1 MYIKVEGNTGLVR
14 DADTMA
20 ILNTNRADYDNYIRR
35 KETLLSDKEQI
46 AIQAAE
52 INNIKQDL
60 SEIKQMLT
68 ALLQPRIK
76 G

>member
-1 MYIKVEGNTGLVR
+1 MFLKVEGDPSLVR
-14 DADTMA
+14 DASTMA
-20 ILNTNRADYDNYIRR
+20 ILNTNGTDYENYIRR
-35 KETLLSDKEQI
+35 RQSLMSDKEQL
-46 AIQAAE
+46 ATQAQE

-68 ALLQPRIK
+68 ALLQDRTK